1 MLNFKLA
8 FRNILGAGIRTWLN
22 AFILSIVFVAMIS
35 LNGIIEGMNNST
47 TNNLKSTIYGGGQ
60 YWHENYDPYDPLTI
74 EKSHAQISPRIQT
87 IIQKEQAEPILIIQG
102 ALYPHGRIKNILIK
116 GVDPE
121 QKILDLPVGE
131 LANKSDYVPAAIG
144 TRMAKKSHLNKGDIV
159 TLRWRDRNGTF
170 DATDVKIVQIMNT
183 MVPAVDNGQ
192 IWIPYK
198 DLQNMM
204 GTNNHATIIVT
215 RQDFAPRFQSSGVWQ
230 FKSLKYL
237 LRDIENLKAVQ
248 FVSYAFMYLLLLFMA
263 LLAVFDTQV
272 LSIFHR
278 RREIGTLLA
287 LGMERKKVIS
297 LFTLEGSMYGILS
310 LIMGAIYATPLLIWT
325 ARNGIKMP
333 EETGDFGLAIST
345 TLYPIYGW
353 KIIVA
358 SSLVMLIS
366 VTIVSYFPA
375 RRITEIEP
383 KDVLAG
389 RE

>member
-1 MLNFKLA
+1 M
-8 FRNILGAGIRTWLN
+8 
-22 AFILSIVFVAMIS
+22 
-35 LNGIIEGMNNST
+35 
-47 TNNLKSTIYGGGQ
+47 
-60 YWHENYDPYDPLTI
+60 
-74 EKSHAQISPRIQT
+74 
-87 IIQKEQAEPILIIQG
+87 
-102 ALYPHGRIKNILIK
+102 
-116 GVDPE
+116 
-121 QKILDLPVGE
+121 
-131 LANKSDYVPAAIG
+131 
-144 TRMAKKSHLNKGDIV
+144 
-159 TLRWRDRNGTF
+159 
-170 DATDVKIVQIMNT
+170 
-183 MVPAVDNGQ
+183 
-192 IWIPYK
+192 
-198 DLQNMM
+198 
-204 GTNNHATIIVT
+204 
-215 RQDFAPRFQSSGVWQ
+215 
-230 FKSLKYL
+230 
-237 LRDIENLKAVQ
+237 
-248 FVSYAFMYLLLLFMA
+248 
-263 LLAVFDTQV
+263 
-272 LSIFHR
+272 
-278 RREIGTLLA
+278 LA